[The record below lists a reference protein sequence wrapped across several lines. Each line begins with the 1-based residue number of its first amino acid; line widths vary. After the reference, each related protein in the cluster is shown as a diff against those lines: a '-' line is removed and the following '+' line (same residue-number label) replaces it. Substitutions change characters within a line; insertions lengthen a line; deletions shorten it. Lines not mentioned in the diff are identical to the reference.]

1 MVLTLICAD
10 LDKVHMSF
18 SAPNAT
24 AGARHSPLSG
34 TVAGRFLIRGL
45 LGAGGMGEVYRADDT
60 RLKRPV
66 ALKRMATQ
74 LRADQHYRQRFLE
87 EAQRAS
93 GLTGSHVAAIYD
105 VVEEKGE
112 LLLVMEYVAGETLR
126 VRLRLPFTLAEFLD
140 IAVQCGDAL
149 VAAHSRGIVHCDL
162 KPENIM
168 LTTNGQIKILDF
180 GVAKRLP
187 HSGESSTI
195 GNSDFVGGTS
205 GYMSPEVLLEK
216 PPDGRADIFSLG
228 VIFYEALAG
237 RHPFQTSSF
246 VGTSDRILHE
256 SPPPLRSFNTPIPA
270 LLDDTIARM
279 LAKDPAQRIAS
290 AAQLLGELRHLQQQ
304 SSSRLKI
311 RFNAQR
317 RSFRSIFGIAA
328 LAAAVLLLGYFA
340 SHMIT
345 RPLVKRTTKEPKY
358 LAVLPFNSATQDRS
372 SQAFSAGLT
381 ENLAARLGQLTTRDS
396 VKVVPPSEVL
406 AAEIKTA
413 DQARKICGAA
423 LVLEGSLLESGRL
436 VRVSYSLVDAE
447 TRHQLQ
453 ADTIT
458 TQANDPFALE
468 DGVVSGVLNMLGR
481 EFQQNNHQLVVNH
494 GTTEPAAYDFYLRGR
509 GYLQEYQKPESIDSA
524 ITVFTHALERDPKYA
539 LAYAGLGEAYWHKY
553 ELTNNRGWLTKGGE
567 SCTRAISLQPALATG
582 YTCLGVLDNGM
593 GQYERA
599 ETEFLRAAEL
609 DPTSDDAL
617 RGLGSADQHLGKTTD
632 AENAYQ
638 RAINLHPNYW
648 ADYNW
653 LGGFYYTQARYDAAA
668 RMFARVVALAPD
680 NERGYSNLGGVYLTM
695 GRYADA
701 VSAFQHSVAIRPTA
715 DAYSNLATAQ
725 FYSQQFAEAA
735 RTYEQ
740 AVKLSP
746 GDYEMWGNL
755 GDAYYWSPGEQAK
768 AAPMYRKAISLG
780 KSALQVNTRDAVIM
794 CNLAIY
800 HAMLRDKQ
808 PALSYLKDA
817 LQVSPTDPDFLFK
830 AAEINTLFGSQEAA
844 LNSLTSAIAHGF
856 SPYFVRNH
864 PIFHNL
870 SSDQRFQKLLE
881 NREISH

>member
-1 MVLTLICAD
+1 
-10 LDKVHMSF
+10 MSS
-18 SAPNAT
+18 SAPNVT
-24 AGARHSPLSG
+24 AAARHSPLSG
-34 TVAGRFLIRGL
+34 TVAGRFQIRGL
-45 LGAGGMGEVYRADDT
+45 VGAGGMGEVYRADDT

-74 LRADQHYRQRFLE
+74 LRADAHYRQRFLE

-112 LLLVMEYVAGETLR
+112 LLLVMEYVEGETLR
-126 VRLRLPFTLAEFLD
+126 ARLRLPFTLAEFLD

-149 VAAHSRGIVHCDL
+149 VAAHNRGIVHCDL

-168 LTTNGQIKILDF
+168 LTTDGQIKILDF

-187 HSGESSTI
+187 HSGDSSTI
-195 GNSDFVGGTS
+195 GNSDLVAGTS

-228 VIFYEALAG
+228 VIFYEALSG

-256 SPPPLRSFNTPIPA
+256 SPPPLRNFNPQIPA
-270 LLDDTIARM
+270 ELDDTISRM

-290 AAQLLGELRHLQQQ
+290 AAQLMGELRHLQQQ
-304 SSSRLKI
+304 SASRVKI
-311 RFNAQR
+311 RFNAR
-317 RSFRSIFGIAA
+317 RHSFRLFPGIAVTVA
-328 LAAAVLLLGYFA
+328 VVLLGGY
-340 SHMIT
+340 
-345 RPLVKRTTKEPKY
+345 LVKQTIKRPVNSTAKGPKY

-381 ENLAARLGQLTTRDS
+381 ENLAARLGQFATHDS

-406 AAEIKTA
+406 AEEIKTA
-413 DQARKICGAA
+413 DQARKSFGAS

-447 TRHQLQ
+447 TRQQLQ

-458 TQANDPFALE
+458 TQSNDPFALE
-468 DGVVSGVLNMLGR
+468 DGVVNGVLNMLGK
-481 EFQQNNHQLVVNH
+481 EFPKNDHTLVVNH

-509 GYLQEYQKPESIDSA
+509 GYLQDYQKPESVDSA
-524 ITVFTHALERDPKYA
+524 ITVFNHALERDPKYA

-553 ELTNNRGWLTKGGE
+553 EQTHDRNWVTKASE
-567 SCTRAISLQPALATG
+567 VCTRAVSLQPALATG
-582 YTCLGVLDNGM
+582 YTCLGVLDNGT

-599 ETEFLRAAEL
+599 EKEFQRSAEL
-609 DPTSDDAL
+609 DPKSDDAL
-617 RGLGSADQHLGKTTD
+617 RGLGSADEHLGKAAD

-653 LGGFYYTQARYDAAA
+653 LGRFYYTQARYDDAA

-695 GRYADA
+695 GRYPDA
-701 VSAFQHSVAIRPTA
+701 VSAFEHSVSIRPTA

-725 FYSQQFAEAA
+725 FYAQRFSEAA

-740 AVKLSP
+740 AVKLNP
-746 GDYEMWGNL
+746 IDYEMWGNL
-755 GDAYYWSPGEQAK
+755 GDAYYWSPGEQTK
-768 AAPMYRKAISLG
+768 AAPTYRKAISL
-780 KSALQVNTRDAVIM
+780 AEPVLRVNNRDAVIM

-800 HAMLRDKQ
+800 HAMLQEK
-808 PALSYLKDA
+808 PLALSYLKRA
-817 LQVSPTDPDFLFK
+817 LQVSPSDPDFLFK
-830 AAEINTLFGSQEAA
+830 AAEINNLFGSQETA
-844 LNSLTSAIAHGF
+844 LNSLASAIAHGF

-864 PIFHNL
+864 PIFRNL
-870 SSDQRFQKLLE
+870 SSDQRFQKLIE
-881 NREISH
+881 NRNVSH